1 MNSDIKYHM
10 KKSLMAVILCT
21 AILCGCGN
29 VSGGAQNAG
38 LDGKS
43 DGAVSSFAGKNMQ
56 TSTLFAMDTV
66 MELQI
71 QGDEELLREGEAL
84 IRSLEKELSVTD
96 ENSEI
101 ARLNKDGKAAL
112 TEDVAELM
120 GKALDICDST
130 DGALDITIYPVLKA
144 WGFTTGEYRVP
155 ADEEIQELL
164 ENVDY
169 HGVDITSFDAGA
181 AEDRASDT
189 ESSVS
194 TIDSDELSDATG
206 TICEIPEGTQVDLGS
221 VAKGYTS
228 MSLYNLF
235 TDKGVTSGLIN
246 LGGNVQCIGS
256 KINGDD
262 WKVAVKS
269 PFIDSSSG
277 ILGVLSVSDL
287 AVVTSGGYE
296 RYFEEDGKTYWHI
309 LDPKTGKPAENGL
322 VSVTIIGK
330 DGLLCD
336 GLSTALFVKGLDEAI
351 RYYQENR
358 DKEFDMVLVTD
369 DREVY
374 LTEGVA
380 DKFSLASEYY
390 NLNTHIIK

>member
-144 WGFTTGEYRVP
+144 WGFTTSEYRVP

-169 HGVDITSFDAGA
+169 HGVDITSFDA
-181 AEDRASDT
+181 
-189 ESSVS
+189 
-194 TIDSDELSDATG
+194 TIDSDELSDAAG
-206 TICEIPEGTQVDLGS
+206 IICEIPEGTQVDLGS

-296 RYFEEDGKTYWHI
+296 RYFEENGKTYWHI
-309 LDPKTGKPAENGL
+309 LDPKTGEPAENGL
-322 VSVTIIGK
+322 VSVTIIGR

>member
-1 MNSDIKYHM
+1 
-10 KKSLMAVILCT
+10 MAVFLCT

-29 VSGGAQNAG
+29 VSGSSAQSASG
-38 LDGKS
+38 DGT
-43 DGAVSSFAGKNMQ
+43 GVVASSFAGKNMQ

-66 MELQI
+66 MELQV
-71 QGDEELLREGEAL
+71 QGDEELLREGEAH
-84 IRSLEKELSVTD
+84 IRTLEKELSVTD

-101 ARLNKDGKAAL
+101 AKLNKDGKAAL
-112 TEDVAELM
+112 SEDVAGLM
-120 GKALDICDST
+120 SSALDICEST
-130 DGALDITIYPVLKA
+130 EGALDITIYPVLKA
-144 WGFTTGEYRVP
+144 WGFTTSEYRVP
-155 ADEEIQELL
+155 TDDEIHKLL
-164 ENVDY
+164 ANVDY
-169 HGVDITSFDAGA
+169 HRIIIGHSDPNAVDSEISGL
-181 AEDRASDT
+181 

-194 TIDSDELSDATG
+194 NIESDDKLSAATG
-206 TICEIPEGTQVDLGS
+206 ITCEIPSGTQVDLGS

-256 KINGDD
+256 KPNGDD

-269 PFIDSSSG
+269 PFIDTASG

-296 RYFEEDGKTYWHI
+296 RFFEEDGKTYWHI

-336 GLSTALFVKGLDEAI
+336 GLSTALFVKGRDGAI
-351 RYYQENR
+351 SYYQSNR

-390 NLNTHIIK
+390 SLNTHIIK

>member
-1 MNSDIKYHM
+1 MNLDINYHM

-130 DGALDITIYPVLKA
+130 DGALDITIYPVLKT

-169 HGVDITSFDAGA
+169 HGVDITSFDA
-181 AEDRASDT
+181 
-189 ESSVS
+189 
-194 TIDSDELSDATG
+194 TIDSDELSDAAG
-206 TICEIPEGTQVDLGS
+206 IICEIPSGTQVDLGS

-296 RYFEEDGKTYWHI
+296 RYFEENGKTYWHI

-351 RYYQENR
+351 RYYQGNR

>member
-1 MNSDIKYHM
+1 MNSDINYHM

-21 AILCGCGN
+21 AVLCGCGN
-29 VSGGAQNAG
+29 VSGGAQNTG
-38 LDGKS
+38 LDGKL
-43 DGAVSSFAGKNMQ
+43 DGAVSSFAGKNVQ

-130 DGALDITIYPVLKA
+130 DGALDITIYPVLKT

-169 HGVDITSFDAGA
+169 HGVDIMSFDA
-181 AEDRASDT
+181 
-189 ESSVS
+189 

-296 RYFEEDGKTYWHI
+296 RYFEENGKTYWHI

>member
-1 MNSDIKYHM
+1 MNSYIKYHM

-38 LDGKS
+38 LDGKP

-144 WGFTTGEYRVP
+144 WGFTTSEYRVP

-169 HGVDITSFDAGA
+169 HGVDITSFDA
-181 AEDRASDT
+181 
-189 ESSVS
+189 
-194 TIDSDELSDATG
+194 TIDSDELSDAAG

-296 RYFEEDGKTYWHI
+296 RYFEENGKTYWHI

-322 VSVTIIGK
+322 VSVTIIGR

>member
-130 DGALDITIYPVLKA
+130 DGALDITIYPVLKT

-169 HGVDITSFDAGA
+169 HGVDITSFDA
-181 AEDRASDT
+181 
-189 ESSVS
+189 
-194 TIDSDELSDATG
+194 TIDSDELSDAAG
-206 TICEIPEGTQVDLGS
+206 IICEIPSGTQVDLGS

-322 VSVTIIGK
+322 VSVTIIGR

>member
-169 HGVDITSFDAGA
+169 HGVDITSFDA
-181 AEDRASDT
+181 
-189 ESSVS
+189 
-194 TIDSDELSDATG
+194 TIDSDELSDAAG
-206 TICEIPEGTQVDLGS
+206 IICEIPEGTQVDLGS

-246 LGGNVQCIGS
+246 LSGNVQCIGS

-322 VSVTIIGK
+322 VSVTIIGR

>member
-29 VSGGAQNAG
+29 ISGGAQNAG

-130 DGALDITIYPVLKA
+130 DGALDITIYPVLKT

-155 ADEEIQELL
+155 ANEEIQELL

-189 ESSVS
+189 GSSVS
-194 TIDSDELSDATG
+194 TIDSDELSDATD

-269 PFIDSSSG
+269 PFIDSSGG

-330 DGLLCD
+330 DGFLCD

>member
-10 KKSLMAVILCT
+10 KKGLMAVILCT

-144 WGFTTGEYRVP
+144 WGFTTSEYRVP

-169 HGVDITSFDAGA
+169 HGVDITSFDA
-181 AEDRASDT
+181 
-189 ESSVS
+189 

-206 TICEIPEGTQVDLGS
+206 TICEIPSGTQVDLGS

>member
-155 ADEEIQELL
+155 EDEEIQELL

-169 HGVDITSFDAGA
+169 HGVDITSFDA
-181 AEDRASDT
+181 
-189 ESSVS
+189 

-322 VSVTIIGK
+322 VSVTIIGR

>member
-1 MNSDIKYHM
+1 M
-10 KKSLMAVILCT
+10 ILCT

-101 ARLNKDGKAAL
+101 AGLNMDGKAAL

-130 DGALDITIYPVLKA
+130 DGALDITIYPVLKT

-181 AEDRASDT
+181 AKKRASDT
-189 ESSVS
+189 GSSVS
-194 TIDSDELSDATG
+194 TVDSDELSDAAG
-206 TICEIPEGTQVDLGS
+206 IRCEIPSGTQVDLGS

>member
-1 MNSDIKYHM
+1 MNSYIKYHM

-38 LDGKS
+38 LDGKP

-144 WGFTTGEYRVP
+144 WGFTTSEYRVP

-169 HGVDITSFDAGA
+169 HGVDITSFDA
-181 AEDRASDT
+181 
-189 ESSVS
+189 
-194 TIDSDELSDATG
+194 TIDSDELSDAAG
-206 TICEIPEGTQVDLGS
+206 IICEIPSGTQVDLGS

-296 RYFEEDGKTYWHI
+296 RYFEENGKTYWHI

-322 VSVTIIGK
+322 VSVTIIGR

>member
-10 KKSLMAVILCT
+10 KKGLMAVILCT

-144 WGFTTGEYRVP
+144 WGFTTSEYRVP

-169 HGVDITSFDAGA
+169 HGVDITSFDA
-181 AEDRASDT
+181 
-189 ESSVS
+189 

>member
-21 AILCGCGN
+21 VILCGCGN

-144 WGFTTGEYRVP
+144 WGFTTSEYRVP

-169 HGVDITSFDAGA
+169 HGVDITSFDA
-181 AEDRASDT
+181 
-189 ESSVS
+189 

-309 LDPKTGKPAENGL
+309 LDPKTGKTAENGL
-322 VSVTIIGK
+322 VSVTIIGR

>member
-1 MNSDIKYHM
+1 MNLDINYHM

-29 VSGGAQNAG
+29 VSGCAQNAD

-130 DGALDITIYPVLKA
+130 DGALDITIYPVLKT

-169 HGVDITSFDAGA
+169 HGVDITGFDAGA
-181 AEDRASDT
+181 AEKRASDT
-189 ESSVS
+189 GSSVS
-194 TIDSDELSDATG
+194 TADSDELSDAAG
-206 TICEIPEGTQVDLGS
+206 IICEIPSGTQVDLGS

-296 RYFEEDGKTYWHI
+296 RYFEENGKTYWHI

>member
-1 MNSDIKYHM
+1 MNLKE
-10 KKSLMAVILCT
+10 
-21 AILCGCGN
+21 N
-29 VSGGAQNAG
+29 
-38 LDGKS
+38 
-43 DGAVSSFAGKNMQ
+43 
-56 TSTLFAMDTV
+56 STL
-66 MELQI
+66 
-71 QGDEELLREGEAL
+71 
-84 IRSLEKELSVTD
+84 
-96 ENSEI
+96 
-101 ARLNKDGKAAL
+101 
-112 TEDVAELM
+112 
-120 GKALDICDST
+120 
-130 DGALDITIYPVLKA
+130 
-144 WGFTTGEYRVP
+144 
-155 ADEEIQELL
+155 
-164 ENVDY
+164 
-169 HGVDITSFDAGA
+169 
-181 AEDRASDT
+181 
-189 ESSVS
+189 
-194 TIDSDELSDATG
+194 
-206 TICEIPEGTQVDLGS
+206 
-221 VAKGYTS
+221 
-228 MSLYNLF
+228 
-235 TDKGVTSGLIN
+235 N

-296 RYFEEDGKTYWHI
+296 RYFEENGKTYWHI